1 MAGRQRVITDFF
13 KSQKGTKSP
22 RSSSTISS
30 AIKNS
35 SSSTLSKKDSSDS
48 RSKKS
53 DHSSFKIL
61 TFFKVEGSSSAS
73 TSSSNSSKYEDRSSL
88 RIPSPAKDHS
98 SGNTKRKPKNFSQKN
113 LFDAIWKGDLKSV
126 ELCLEN
132 GVKIIA
138 EDSYGRSPLY
148 IAAKHGGVEIVKVVV
163 QNGANINAK
172 CNSGRSVLCTLLL
185 LLEVLRL

>member
-22 RSSSTISS
+22 GSSSTISS
-30 AIKNS
+30 TIKNS
-35 SSSTLSKKDSSDS
+35 SSSPLSKKDSSNS

-53 DHSSFKIL
+53 DHSSLKIL
-61 TFFKVEGSSSAS
+61 IFFKVEGLSSAS
-73 TSSSNSSKYEDRSSL
+73 TSSSNSSKNENRLSL

-113 LFDAIWKGDLKSV
+113 LFDTIWKGDLKSV

-132 GVKIIA
+132 GFKIIA
-138 EDSYGRSPLY
+138 EDRYGRSPL
-148 IAAKHGGVEIVKVVV
+148 
-163 QNGANINAK
+163 
-172 CNSGRSVLCTLLL
+172 
-185 LLEVLRL
+185 